1 MNDKIVQDLELV
13 AAICSNS
20 RHDHDPENRES
31 DIDQIVPI
39 LAKARSRRHT
49 LAEDVKRL
57 HDRVEHEVRWIYGIA
72 AEHRI
77 EEQVEIV

>member
-20 RHDHDPENRES
+20 RHDQDPVNRES

-39 LAKARSRRHT
+39 LAKARSWRHT
-49 LAEDVKRL
+49 LAEDAKRL
-57 HDRVEHEVRWIYGIA
+57 HDRVEHEVRWFYGNG
-72 AEHRI
+72 I
-77 EEQVEIV
+77 EILIEDRVEIV